1 MNNYKIGNAGDAG
14 NFVEDY
20 DWQKAANDLKVNMV
34 PDSSIGW
41 NPYGEYATRLTNGK
55 LLIITEYGNARLEP
69 GDYLK
74 GVYGEFIY
82 P

>member
-1 MNNYKIGNAGDAG
+1 MNNYKIGNAG

-20 DWQKAANDLKVNMV
+20 DWQKAANDLKVKMI
-34 PDSSIGW
+34 PDLSIGW
-41 NPYGEYATRLTNGK
+41 NQYEEYATRLTNGK
-55 LLIITEYGNARLEP
+55 LLIMTEYGNARLES